1 MRDSR
6 YIGGVFEACID
17 CSPLMYLTNLRPGGM
32 ILMFSTLLQE
42 GSATV
47 QIIDFHTHIYP
58 DAIAKKAA
66 DSIRQFYQIGGS
78 DMDGTVDQLLRHGK
92 EAGITRYI
100 VLPVGLKP
108 DHVSHINDFIFNQ
121 AALHPE
127 FTGFGTLHAAMPD
140 LAEETQRILNI
151 GLRGIKMHPDSQA
164 FAIDDP
170 RLFAAYELLQGKAP
184 VLFHMGDVRYDYS
197 HPIRLRRVLEL
208 FPKLD
213 VVAAH
218 FGGYSMYETAFE
230 ILKDMNCYFDISSS
244 MMFMAEGDAEKYIR
258 AYGPHR
264 LVYGTDFPLWDP
276 KTEVKRF
283 LELKL
288 TPDEVEQIAYK
299 TALHILNED

>member
-1 MRDSR
+1 M
-6 YIGGVFEACID
+6 
-17 CSPLMYLTNLRPGGM
+17 
-32 ILMFSTLLQE
+32 
-42 GSATV
+42 

-58 DAIAKKAA
+58 DAIARKAA
-66 DSIRQFYQIGGS
+66 ESIRQFYNIGGS
-78 DMDGTVDQLLRHGK
+78 GLDGTVDQLVQRGK
-92 EAGITRYI
+92 EAGITRFI

-108 DHVSHINDFIFNQ
+108 DHVAHINDFIHTQ
-121 AALHPE
+121 CSLHSE
-127 FTGFGTLHAAMPD
+127 FTGFGTLHAAMPG
-140 LAEETQRILNI
+140 LVEETQRILDI

-170 RLFAAYELLQGKAP
+170 RLYPAYEILQGKAP
-184 VLFHMGDVRYDYS
+184 VILHMGDVRFDYS
-197 HPIRLRRVLEL
+197 HPVRLRRVLEL

-230 ILKDMNCYFDISSS
+230 ILSDKNCYFDISSS
-244 MMFMAEGDAEKYIR
+244 MMFMPEGVAEQYIR

-288 TPDEVEQIAYK
+288 TPDEIEQIAYK

>member
-1 MRDSR
+1 M
-6 YIGGVFEACID
+6 
-17 CSPLMYLTNLRPGGM
+17 
-32 ILMFSTLLQE
+32 
-42 GSATV
+42 

-66 DSIRQFYQIGGS
+66 ESIRQFYNIGGGH
-78 DMDGTVDQLLRHGK
+78 MDGTVDQLLNHGRK
-92 EAGITRYI
+92 AGITRYI

-108 DHVSHINDFIFNQ
+108 DHVGHINNFILEQ
-121 AALHPE
+121 TKLHSE

-140 LAEETQRILNI
+140 LAEETQRILDM
-151 GLRGIKMHPDSQA
+151 GLRGIKMHPDSQV

-170 RLFAAYELLQGKAP
+170 RLFPAYEILQGKAP
-184 VLFHMGDVRYDYS
+184 VILHMGDVRFDYS
-197 HPIRLRRVLEL
+197 HPLRLRRVMEL

-213 VVAAH
+213 FIAAH

-230 ILKDMNCYFDISSS
+230 ILRDKRCYFDISSS
-244 MMFMAEGDAEKYIR
+244 MMFMPEGVAEQYIR

-276 KTEVKRF
+276 ETEVKRF

-288 TPDEVEQIAYK
+288 TPDEIEQIAYK
-299 TALHILNED
+299 TARHILKED